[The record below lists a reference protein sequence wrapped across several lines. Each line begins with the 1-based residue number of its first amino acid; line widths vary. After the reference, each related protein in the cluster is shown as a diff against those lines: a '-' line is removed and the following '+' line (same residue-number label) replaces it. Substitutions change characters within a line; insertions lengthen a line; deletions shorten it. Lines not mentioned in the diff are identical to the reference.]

1 MRKLV
6 LLLAVVLMI
15 TACGKKEPPKEVL
28 FKYNFQKGQE
38 LKYKLTT
45 INEASETIKADTN
58 ASTNIYE
65 TANYTLDLKT
75 IDVEKDSTAEFA
87 VTVTG
92 IDLSSKVNGKE
103 TKYNSNNQLKP
114 EEKLPFIQYEAL
126 VNNEFRMRVNGKGEV
141 LEVTRIDKILDKI
154 LSMQPPPKP
163 LTTEEKATLTKS
175 LTERA
180 VQPLVQQL
188 FRLMPA
194 KKLPIDSTW
203 HYSYPNALGQMQ
215 INNNITFKY
224 QEVLKE
230 DPNIAKITADMKTTL
245 QGSKNMTEGKISAV
259 FDDPKISGGGTILF
273 NIEKGLLQK
282 SDTFTNQEFRVVLTS
297 KEQGNK
303 KVDRKQS
310 SKNTLIV
317 ELLK

>member
-1 MRKLV
+1 MRKIV

-65 TANYTLDLKT
+65 TANYTIALKT
-75 IDVEKDSTAEFA
+75 IEVEKDSTAEFA

-163 LTTEEKATLTKS
+163 LTTEEKTTLTKS

-194 KKLPIDSTW
+194 KKLPVDSTW
-203 HYSYPNALGQMQ
+203 HYSYPNVLGQMQ

-230 DPNIAKITADMKTTL
+230 DPNIAKITAEMKTTL
-245 QGSKNMTEGKISAV
+245 QGSKNMTEGKISAA